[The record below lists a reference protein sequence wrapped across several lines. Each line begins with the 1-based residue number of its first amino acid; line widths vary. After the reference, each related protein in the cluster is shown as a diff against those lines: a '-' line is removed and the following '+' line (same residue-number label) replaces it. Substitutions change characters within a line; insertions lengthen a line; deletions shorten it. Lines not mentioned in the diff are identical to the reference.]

1 MIRVYRSLSASM
13 LLTAM
18 RLICGK
24 KQPRKL
30 IICSR
35 VNIRTI
41 TSLPEVCKCFST
53 VLDTTRRLPHG
64 CRLPAIYDRKNYKAT
79 RIVTR
84 SFCERL
90 VSLLPVVASNAWAI
104 SLLCIHW
111 AKVRTRNIPLI
122 KIFFIYYL

>member
-1 MIRVYRSLSASM
+1 MYDQSLSIIKRM

-18 RLICGK
+18 HLICGE

-30 IICSR
+30 IIRSR
-35 VNIRTI
+35 VNIRTV
-41 TSLPEVCKCFST
+41 TSLPEVCKCFSM

-64 CRLPAIYDRKNYKAT
+64 CRLPAIYDCKNYKAT

-90 VSLLPVVASNAWAI
+90 VSLLPVVASK
-104 SLLCIHW
+104 LFH
-111 AKVRTRNIPLI
+111 
-122 KIFFIYYL
+122 FFVFTALK